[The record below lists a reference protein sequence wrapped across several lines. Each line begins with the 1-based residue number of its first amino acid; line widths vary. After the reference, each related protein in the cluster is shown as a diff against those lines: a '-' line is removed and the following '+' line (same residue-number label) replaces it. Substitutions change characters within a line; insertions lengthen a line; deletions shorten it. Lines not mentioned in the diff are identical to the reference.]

1 VDIFFQDPSEIPLPP
16 DDVRIRLL
24 RAEPW
29 PDGRRVRIYLEV
41 DPFQKRPSAE
51 VVITDS
57 QGIVAAQASVI
68 ESMARKMEFNMHLR
82 QAQPSG
88 RYTVSAV
95 LFYSDPIPEPRSH
108 EEGPDP
114 EPPSSPS
121 GTPLP
126 EPKRVDEAETTFT
139 VGVT

>member
-1 VDIFFQDPSEIPLPP
+1 MDIFFQDPSDIPLPP
-16 DDVRIRLL
+16 DEVRIRQL

-57 QGIVAAQASVI
+57 QGIVVAQASVI
-68 ESMARKMEFNMHLR
+68 ESMVRKMEFNMHLR

-88 RYTVSAV
+88 RFTVSAV
-95 LFYSDPIPEPRSH
+95 LFYSDPFPEPQPH
-108 EEGPDP
+108 EEGHAP
-114 EPPSSPS
+114 EPPSSPPV
-121 GTPLP
+121 TPLP
-126 EPKRVDEAETTFT
+126 EAKKVDRAETTFT
-139 VGVT
+139 VDVT